1 MTLKNFRNFCLLS
14 AALLL
19 LDCTA
24 SQKFTAE
31 SPQPGKS
38 ILIGAIL
45 VENDGLEDVYE
56 AKTANITVVIIGKS
70 ETNGKE
76 VTQGYRV
83 KTNPDGYYMIQNV
96 PPGAY
101 VIKGIELD
109 LGYETRM
116 IISSRW
122 EGNTQYYYPGD
133 MMINHTVRVWPPS
146 SNQRVIDLQI
156 RYFII
161 DASQVVQF
169 DVIKSLDNAKL
180 AIPDNR
186 YTMADPETYFREKFP
201 DSEWFKND

>member
-1 MTLKNFRNFCLLS
+1 MKSKNLRKFGFLS
-14 AALLL
+14 AAILLVS
-19 LDCTA
+19 CTA

-31 SPQPGKS
+31 KPQPGKS
-38 ILIGAIL
+38 VLVGAIL

-56 AKTANITVVIIGKS
+56 AKTANISVVIIGKS

-76 VTQGYRV
+76 VTKGYRA
-83 KTNPDGYYMIQNV
+83 KTNADGYYMIQNV

-101 VIKGIELD
+101 VVKGIEVD

-133 MMINHTVRVWPPS
+133 MMIDHTVRVWPPA

-156 RYFII
+156 GYFRI
-161 DASQVVQF
+161 DVSQSIQN
-169 DVIKSLDNAKL
+169 DVFKSLDNAKL

-186 YTMADPETYFREKFP
+186 YTMANPETYFREKFP
-201 DSEWFKND
+201 DSEWFQSE

>member
-1 MTLKNFRNFCLLS
+1 MTPAKLRNCSLLS
-14 AALLL
+14 ATFLLL
-19 LDCTA
+19 SCTA
-24 SQKFTAE
+24 SQKFIAE
-31 SPQPGKS
+31 SPQAGKS
-38 ILIGAIL
+38 ILVGAIL

-70 ETNGKE
+70 EANGTE
-76 VTQGYRV
+76 VTEGYRV

-101 VIKGIELD
+101 VIKGIEVD

-122 EGNTQYYYPGD
+122 EGNSQYYYPGD
-133 MMINHTVRVWPPS
+133 MMIDHTVRVWPRAT
-146 SNQRVIDLQI
+146 NQRVIDMQI

-161 DASQVVQF
+161 DASQVIQF
-169 DVIKSLDNAKL
+169 DVIKSLNDAKL

-186 YTMADPETYFREKFP
+186 YTMAEPETYFREKFP
-201 DSEWFKND
+201 DWEWFKGD